1 MVQSCSIPVSVAKRA
16 TKTTLAGRPIKL
28 GKKKRHQPPLALCSL
43 AMPPSSFK
51 AALICELTGWPTLS
65 RRWRVNLRSAENRTP
80 GAVLMDWAMAWW
92 WMSKAFTPSGS
103 SSQTKYPP
111 WGSVIRVPFGK
122 KRSISAL
129 ATVCWDCNGGH
140 ADGVNVGQIH
150 LASGIRQWPVAEVS
164 ARPVRSSSSNAP
176 RPLHSDR
183 LQPSL
188 PDTLVPKI
196 WKTTSNEAPDRPDRR
211 L

>member
-129 ATVCWDCNGGH
+129 ATVCWDCN
-140 ADGVNVGQIH
+140 
-150 LASGIRQWPVAEVS
+150 
-164 ARPVRSSSSNAP
+164 AP
-176 RPLHSDR
+176 RRWRKCRSNPPCIRYSAMASCGGIGEASEVIIFKR
-183 LQPSL
+183 S
-188 PDTLVPKI
+188 
-196 WKTTSNEAPDRPDRR
+196 TSFA
-211 L
+211 